1 MDDIDMETIQ
11 AYRQKFSIS
20 SPDHP
25 WLLLSEL
32 ELLKKLGGYR
42 KDRETG
48 EEGFTVAGLLM
59 FGKNESITDP
69 ECTPNF
75 FPDYREHL
83 TEDENVRWTNRIC
96 ADGTWEANL
105 FNFYQRVL
113 PRLQSVS

>member
-1 MDDIDMETIQ
+1 MD
-11 AYRQKFSIS
+11 
-20 SPDHP
+20 
-25 WLLLSEL
+25 
-32 ELLKKLGGYR
+32 LLKKLGGYR
-42 KDRETG
+42 KDRDTG

-113 PRLQSVS
+113 PRLQSVLIRKRNIYG